1 MTEHPQ
7 DDLAAFALGA
17 LDEPERGFVDAHVR
31 ICVPC
36 TEEVETYRVALH
48 SYASAADVAPSDLR
62 SRIVARAS
70 SGAPN
75 GRSRDNAWTAWLRRP
90 IALVPVALAVVI
102 LVSIATVLAR
112 PSDADRYAST
122 IANIRDARILE
133 LSTTNSVSDLQGSL
147 VIPREGAPYVVL
159 RVHAPPSGRA
169 WEAWVLHANTPLPA
183 GLSASGGVV
192 TITLTAPLAAGDGV
206 AVTQEPSAGSAA
218 PTSDPVLVVP
228 RT

>member
-1 MTEHPQ
+1 
-7 DDLAAFALGA
+7 
-17 LDEPERGFVDAHVR
+17 
-31 ICVPC
+31 
-36 TEEVETYRVALH
+36 
-48 SYASAADVAPSDLR
+48 
-62 SRIVARAS
+62 
-70 SGAPN
+70 
-75 GRSRDNAWTAWLRRP
+75 
-90 IALVPVALAVVI
+90 
-102 LVSIATVLAR
+102 VLAR